1 MNSQNDQ
8 NKSLQRRQQELEE
21 REQAIRLR
29 ELEAELYRK
38 EPPLYQTVSQ
48 DSQEKRESLLKQ
60 WQRKLG
66 RVAKFAAL
74 ILVVIASYKI
84 AVQLAGIIIVGTIAF
99 VSYKLFLE
107 SDKSDK

>member
-1 MNSQNDQ
+1 MNSQND
-8 NKSLQRRQQELEE
+8 KDKALQRREQELQE

-29 ELEAELYRK
+29 ELEAELYQK

-48 DSQEKRESLLKQ
+48 EKRENWLKQ

-84 AVQLAGIIIVGTIAF
+84 AVQLAGVIIVGTIAF

-107 SDKSDK
+107 SDKSDKSDK